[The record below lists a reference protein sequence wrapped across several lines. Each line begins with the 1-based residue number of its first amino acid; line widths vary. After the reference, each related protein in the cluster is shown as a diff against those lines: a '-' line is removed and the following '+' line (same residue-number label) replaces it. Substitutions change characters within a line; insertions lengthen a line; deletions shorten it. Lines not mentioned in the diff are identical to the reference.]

1 MLRKMQCQK
10 GRKRKKT
17 GALKSEMGRNL
28 NLLLTIGFFKKKR
41 QILF

>member
-1 MLRKMQCQK
+1 MLRKRECQK

-17 GALKSEMGRNL
+17 GALKAKMGRNL
-28 NLLLTIGFFKKKR
+28 NLLLTIGFFKDER